1 MLGMDHLVLSFVAR
15 VISILLFVFCSRST
29 GGADQPKKF
38 GGVPGGAQSEAS
50 AFPLVGVSEPTHRAP
65 DSPRLKCTE

>member
-1 MLGMDHLVLSFVAR
+1 MLVMDHLVLSFAR

-29 GGADQPKKF
+29 GRADQPKKF
-38 GGVPGGAQSEAS
+38 GGCAKQSKRV